1 MEEIIG
7 RNEEKKI
14 LNAALLSKEAEL
26 IAVYGRRRIGKTY
39 LIRNFFQKN
48 IRFELTGI
56 HQASLKIQLQ
66 NFSLALQSAMNIPV
80 SPAQP
85 NNWIAAFQMLNEYIK
100 AVGDREPI
108 VILFD
113 DLLVKLFCIKS
124 QFISRETF

>member
-1 MEEIIG
+1 MHHMEEIIG

-100 AVGDREPI
+100 AVDDREPI

-113 DLLVKLFCIKS
+113 ELPWLSTPKS
-124 QFISRETF
+124 GFF